1 MAQKAEQKI
10 MENMKTIEEWAL
22 QGLTEAEIAE
32 LLGMGYSTFRKIK
45 SQNVVLL
52 ALLKHCAKV
61 KRDTLKTQVE
71 QVERSLFERAKG
83 YEYETT
89 EYMKVK
95 QSGYDKNGKKWEKET
110 LEPAVKKVHV
120 PADVQ
125 AAKFFLINAAKK
137 KWKENPHKVE
147 NDKEVLLLKKKQ
159 MEQELF

>member
-1 MAQKAEQKI
+1 
-10 MENMKTIEEWAL
+10 MKE
-22 QGLTEAEIAE
+22 
-32 LLGMGYSTFRKIK
+32 
-45 SQNVVLL
+45 
-52 ALLKHCAKV
+52 
-61 KRDTLKTQVE
+61 
-71 QVERSLFERAKG
+71 VERSLFERAKG